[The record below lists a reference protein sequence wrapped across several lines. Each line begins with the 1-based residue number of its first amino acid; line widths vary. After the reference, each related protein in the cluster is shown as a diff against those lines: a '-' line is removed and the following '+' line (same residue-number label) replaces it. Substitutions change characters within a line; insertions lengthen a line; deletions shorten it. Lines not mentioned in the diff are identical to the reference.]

1 MKTINNLQENKRGQ
15 VALIVLMLAS
25 VVMTIG
31 LSLSKKAT
39 VDTKVNINEE
49 LAKQAFNAAESG
61 VENYLGTGSVNYVS
75 GDSSTKASVSVE
87 NVGNGSTVNFDQFTL
102 VNKTV
107 PYWLVGH
114 DSDGN
119 VDYSNYYRGA
129 DLRMCVQSSF
139 TGALMADY
147 YYRDLSNNYVAKRY
161 GFNVNADTVQG
172 FTNLTLPL
180 SQGVCMSNYREIPIL
195 TSLTGTPL
203 LLIVRPIDMGT
214 KMYLAG
220 DGQIFPIQGELI
232 SSQGK
237 AGEVE
242 TSREVSRT
250 VGVLRLYDVLPFLTN
265 SVVSWGNVLSN

>member
-1 MKTINNLQENKRGQ
+1 MNSKKKNKRGQ

-39 VDTKVNINEE
+39 VDTKMNINEE

-61 VENYLGTGSVNYVS
+61 VDNYLGTGSVSYTS

-102 VNKTV
+102 VNKSV

-114 DSDGN
+114 DADGN
-119 VDYSNYYRGA
+119 VDYTNYYHGA
-129 DLRMCVQSSF
+129 DLKICVQNSF
-139 TGALMADY
+139 NGALMADY
-147 YYRDLSNNYVAKRY
+147 YYRDLSNNYVTKRY
-161 GFNVNADTVQG
+161 GYNVNPDTVLG

-180 SQGVCMSNYREIPIL
+180 PQGVCMSNYREISIVG
-195 TSLTGTPL
+195 TLTGTPL
-203 LLIVRPIDMGT
+203 LLIVKPIDAGT

-265 SVVSWGNVLSN
+265 SVVGWGSVLSN